1 MKGPFCAKLVRS
13 NGLVL
18 DGDVLAKTDGEDWD
32 TAALLGVGVAARFQ
46 VSVQVLEW
54 GQTGLLPFQPPC
66 VVGVAPRGVD
76 LTVQDIEETAG
87 AFLVYYSEECK
98 ITGVASGTS
107 DTHVVLPG
115 GGRTS
120 QELQAAWERGLD
132 MVYEDGALSF
142 AHRGHPRL
150 EAPFRLHPLDY
161 LPCISIGK
169 KGVKLRVSVDAPER
183 KRRLT
188 DPEDGAA
195 ALKIART
202 LWSDRAFA
210 DAVVVCP
217 PRSIA
222 VHRCV
227 LAAASPFFARAFQ
240 GCMRES
246 TEARVV
252 IEDADADA
260 VEALVRYL
268 YTGAVDSGVDPA
280 ALLPL
285 AHRFEVHGLLRLCA
299 AAIVWDLAEDNVARS
314 VAALRPFKDEA
325 PVEEYWK
332 ALVDRLL
339 EDRRL
344 LEAQL
349 ASAPHQC
356 GGAEAAGLPRCRS
369 PG

>member
-1 MKGPFCAKLVRS
+1 MKGPHRAKLVRS

-18 DGDVLAKTDGEDWD
+18 DGDVLIKTDGEGWD

-46 VSVQVLEW
+46 VSVQVLDW
-54 GQTGLLPFQPPC
+54 GQHGLLPFQPPC
-66 VVGVAPRGVD
+66 VVGVAPRSAD
-76 LTVQDIEETAG
+76 LAVQDIEETAG

-98 ITGVASGTS
+98 ITGVAGAIS

-115 GGRTS
+115 GGHS
-120 QELQAAWERGLD
+120 AQELQAAWERGLD
-132 MVYEDGALSF
+132 MVYEDRTLSF
-142 AHRGHPRL
+142 GHCGHPHL
-150 EAPFRLHPLDY
+150 KAPFRLDPLDY

-169 KGVKLRVSVDAPER
+169 EGVKIRVSVDAPER
-183 KRRLT
+183 KRKLA
-188 DPEDGAA
+188 DADDGAA

-202 LWSDRAFA
+202 LWSDRAFS
-210 DAVVVCP
+210 DAVVVSP

-246 TEARVV
+246 SEARVV

-268 YTGAVDSGVDPA
+268 YTGAVDSRVDPA
-280 ALLPL
+280 ALLSL

-325 PVEEYWK
+325 PIEEYWN
-332 ALVDRLL
+332 ALVDRLA
-339 EDRRL
+339 EDRQL
-344 LEAQL
+344 LQAQL
-349 ASAPHQC
+349 A
-356 GGAEAAGLPRCRS
+356 G
-369 PG
+369 